1 MIRTFQSTISYK
13 NINENVDP
21 ILVEIIRNS
30 LNSAAEQMKRSLI
43 RTAFSPIIYEV
54 LDFASA
60 IYDKNF
66 CMLSQS
72 PSLPGFMGTLSFCVQ
87 AAVDEVGGEENLHEG
102 DIILYNNPYG
112 SGSHSQDAAIVMPVF
127 LNKKILIGYTAIKAH
142 WLDTGGK
149 EPYSTDTVDVFQEGT
164 IYPGLKLYNKGQLV
178 EDIYKLIIANTRV
191 PKAIIGDLNAQLN
204 GVKAG
209 ALALK
214 RIVKKF
220 GIKTFDSCV
229 CKIYEHG
236 EKLVRKTI
244 SKIPDGKYSGW
255 GQMDSNG
262 VDKDP
267 VRFKININVKGSDLE
282 LDFSEAPEQQNGPIN
297 CPLPSTVSKAR
308 VAFSMM
314 AGNGEQP
321 NEGFFKPLKIITKKG
336 TMFDP
341 ISPAPCFL
349 NGWAGLQ
356 VIEIIYKILSEKIP
370 NVFPASSGGCLG
382 AAVWWGKRE
391 NSNEPWADG
400 SPHPI
405 GQGGFYGGDGITS
418 MHHNSAGTRISPTE
432 IWESRNPWLV
442 KKIELAQ
449 DSCGAGEFRGGLGL
463 DLEFEMLEE
472 TFVTTVVERTKFP
485 PWGIKE
491 GEEGR
496 ANNVILNRKNEYI
509 NVPKKTGLKL
519 DKGDCV
525 MFKTGGGGGYGKASK
540 RSNKK
545 ILNDLKQDYISIE
558 YAKKYYP
565 QLKTIK

>member
-1 MIRTFQSTISYK
+1 MIRTFQSK
-13 NINENVDP
+13 INYSKSSEDVDP

-72 PSLPGFMGTLSFCVQ
+72 PSLPGFMGTLSFCVE
-87 AAVDEVGGEENLHEG
+87 ASVKEVGGEENLNEG

-127 LNKKILIGYTAIKAH
+127 INKNKLIGYTAIKAH

-164 IYPGLKLYNKGQLV
+164 IYPGLKLYKKGKLV
-178 EDIYKLIIANTRV
+178 EDVYKLIVANSRV

-209 ALALK
+209 ARALQ
-214 RIVKKF
+214 RIVNKYGF
-220 GIKTFDSCV
+220 ETFEQSV
-229 CKIYEHG
+229 IKIYEYG

-244 SKIPDGKYSGW
+244 SKIPDGEYSGW

-262 VDKDP
+262 VDEGVVK
-267 VRFKININVKGSDLE
+267 FKIKINVNGSDLE
-282 LDFSEAPEQQNGPIN
+282 LDFSEAPVQQNGPIN

-321 NEGFFKPLKIITKKG
+321 NEGFFRPLVIKTKQG

-341 ISPAPCFL
+341 VSPAPCFL

-370 NVFPASSGGCLG
+370 NVFPASSGGCLA

-391 NSNEPWADG
+391 NNNEPWADG

-405 GQGGFYGGDGITS
+405 GQGAFNGGDGITS

-442 KKIELAQ
+442 KKIELAK
-449 DSCGAGEFRGGLGL
+449 DSSGAGKYRGGLGL
-463 DLEFEMLEE
+463 NLVFEMLEE
-472 TFVTTVVERTKFP
+472 TYVTTVVERTNFP
-485 PWGIKE
+485 PWGVNNGKA
-491 GEEGR
+491 GR
-496 ANNVILNRKNEYI
+496 SNNVILITKNGKL

-519 DKGDCV
+519 NKGESII
-525 MFKTGGGGGYGKASK
+525 FKTGGGGGYGDPIE

-545 ILNDLKQDYISIE
+545 ILNDLKQEYISKE
-558 YAKKYYP
+558 YVEKHYP
-565 QLKTIK
+565 QFKS

>member
-1 MIRTFQSTISYK
+1 MIRTFQSK
-13 NINENVDP
+13 INYSKSSEDVDP

-72 PSLPGFMGTLSFCVQ
+72 PSLPGFMGTLSFCVE
-87 AAVDEVGGEENLHEG
+87 ASVKEVGGEENLNEG

-127 LNKKILIGYTAIKAH
+127 INKNKLIGYTAIKAH

-164 IYPGLKLYNKGQLV
+164 IYPGLKLYKKGKLV
-178 EDIYKLIIANTRV
+178 EDVYKLIVANSRV

-209 ALALK
+209 ARALQ
-214 RIVKKF
+214 RIVNKYGF
-220 GIKTFDSCV
+220 ETFEQSV
-229 CKIYEHG
+229 IKIYEYG

-244 SKIPDGKYSGW
+244 SKIPDGEYSGW

-262 VDKDP
+262 VDEGVVK
-267 VRFKININVKGSDLE
+267 FKIKINVNGSDLE
-282 LDFSEAPEQQNGPIN
+282 LDFSEAPVQQNGPIN

-321 NEGFFKPLKIITKKG
+321 NEGFFRPLVIKTKQG

-341 ISPAPCFL
+341 VSPAPCFL

-370 NVFPASSGGCLG
+370 NVFPASSGGCLA

-391 NSNEPWADG
+391 NNNEPWADG

-405 GQGGFYGGDGITS
+405 GQGAFNGGDGITS

-442 KKIELAQ
+442 NKIELAK
-449 DSCGAGEFRGGLGL
+449 DSCGAGKYRGGLGL
-463 DLEFEMLEE
+463 NLEFEMLEE
-472 TFVTTVVERTKFP
+472 TYVTTVVERTNFP
-485 PWGIKE
+485 PWGVNNGKAA
-491 GEEGR
+491 R
-496 ANNVILNRKNEYI
+496 SNNVILNTKNGKL

-519 DKGDCV
+519 NKGESII
-525 MFKTGGGGGYGKASK
+525 FKTGGGGGYGDPIE

-545 ILNDLKQDYISIE
+545 ILNDLKQEYISKE
-558 YAKKYYP
+558 YVKKHYP
-565 QLKTIK
+565 QFKS

>member
-1 MIRTFQSTISYK
+1 MIRTFQSK
-13 NINENVDP
+13 INYSKSSEDVDP

-72 PSLPGFMGTLSFCVQ
+72 PSLPGFMGTLSFCVE
-87 AAVDEVGGEENLHEG
+87 ASVKEVGGEENLNEG

-127 LNKKILIGYTAIKAH
+127 INKNKLIGYTAIKAH

-164 IYPGLKLYNKGQLV
+164 IYPGLKLYKKGKLV
-178 EDIYKLIIANTRV
+178 EDVYKLIVANSRV
-191 PKAIIGDLNAQLN
+191 PKAIIGDINAQLN

-209 ALALK
+209 ARALQ
-214 RIVKKF
+214 RIVNKYGF
-220 GIKTFDSCV
+220 ETFEQSV
-229 CKIYEHG
+229 IKIYEYG

-244 SKIPDGKYSGW
+244 SKIPDGEYSGW

-262 VDKDP
+262 VDKG
-267 VRFKININVKGSDLE
+267 VVKFKIKINVNGSDLE
-282 LDFSEAPEQQNGPIN
+282 LDFSEAPVQQNGPIN

-321 NEGFFKPLKIITKKG
+321 NEGFFRPLVIKTKQG

-341 ISPAPCFL
+341 VSPAPCFL

-370 NVFPASSGGCLG
+370 NVFPASSGGCLA

-391 NSNEPWADG
+391 NNNEPWADG

-405 GQGGFYGGDGITS
+405 GQGAFNGGDGITS

-442 KKIELAQ
+442 KKIELAK
-449 DSCGAGEFRGGLGL
+449 DSCGAGKYRGGLGL
-463 DLEFEMLEE
+463 NLEFEMLEE
-472 TFVTTVVERTKFP
+472 TYVTTVVERTNFP
-485 PWGIKE
+485 PWGVNNGKAA
-491 GEEGR
+491 R
-496 ANNVILNRKNEYI
+496 SNNVILNTKNGKL

-519 DKGDCV
+519 NKGESII
-525 MFKTGGGGGYGKASK
+525 FKTGGGGGYGDPIE

-545 ILNDLKQDYISIE
+545 ILNDLKQEYISKE
-558 YAKKYYP
+558 YVEKHYP
-565 QLKTIK
+565 QFKS

>member
-1 MIRTFQSTISYK
+1 MIRTFQSK
-13 NINENVDP
+13 INYSKSSEDVDP

-72 PSLPGFMGTLSFCVQ
+72 PSLPGFMGTLSFCVE
-87 AAVDEVGGEENLHEG
+87 ASVKEVGGEENLNEG

-127 LNKKILIGYTAIKAH
+127 INKNKLIGYTAIKAH

-164 IYPGLKLYNKGQLV
+164 IYPGLKLYKKGKLV
-178 EDIYKLIIANTRV
+178 EDVYKLIVANSRV

-209 ALALK
+209 ARALQ
-214 RIVKKF
+214 RIVNKYGF
-220 GIKTFDSCV
+220 ETFEQSV
-229 CKIYEHG
+229 IKIYEYG

-244 SKIPDGKYSGW
+244 SKIPDGEYSGW

-262 VDKDP
+262 VDKG
-267 VRFKININVKGSDLE
+267 VVKFKIKINVNGSDLE
-282 LDFSEAPEQQNGPIN
+282 LDFSEAPIQQNGPIN

-321 NEGFFKPLKIITKKG
+321 NEGFFRPLVIKTKQG

-341 ISPAPCFL
+341 VSPAPCFL

-370 NVFPASSGGCLG
+370 NVFPASSGGCLA

-391 NSNEPWADG
+391 NNNEPWADG

-405 GQGGFYGGDGITS
+405 GQGAFNGGDGITS

-442 KKIELAQ
+442 KKIELAK
-449 DSCGAGEFRGGLGL
+449 DSCGAGKYRGGLGL
-463 DLEFEMLEE
+463 NLEFEMLEE
-472 TFVTTVVERTKFP
+472 TYVTTVVERTNFP
-485 PWGIKE
+485 PWGVNNGKAA
-491 GEEGR
+491 R
-496 ANNVILNRKNEYI
+496 SNNVILNTKNGKL

-519 DKGDCV
+519 NKGESII
-525 MFKTGGGGGYGKASK
+525 FKTGGGGGYGDPIE

-545 ILNDLKQDYISIE
+545 ILNDLKQEYISKE
-558 YAKKYYP
+558 YVEKHYP
-565 QLKTIK
+565 QFKS

>member
-1 MIRTFQSTISYK
+1 MIRTFQSK
-13 NINENVDP
+13 INYSKSSEDVDP

-72 PSLPGFMGTLSFCVQ
+72 PSLPGFMGTLSFCVE
-87 AAVDEVGGEENLHEG
+87 ASVKEVGGEENLNEG

-127 LNKKILIGYTAIKAH
+127 INKNKLIGYTAIKAH

-164 IYPGLKLYNKGQLV
+164 IYPGLKLYKKGKLV
-178 EDIYKLIIANTRV
+178 EDVYKLIVANSRV

-209 ALALK
+209 ARALQ
-214 RIVKKF
+214 RIVNKYGF
-220 GIKTFDSCV
+220 ETFEQSV
-229 CKIYEHG
+229 IKIYEYG

-244 SKIPDGKYSGW
+244 SKIPDGEYSGW

-262 VDKDP
+262 VDEGVVK
-267 VRFKININVKGSDLE
+267 FKIKINVNGSDLE
-282 LDFSEAPEQQNGPIN
+282 LDFSEAPVQQNGPIN

-321 NEGFFKPLKIITKKG
+321 NEGFFRPLVIKTKQG

-341 ISPAPCFL
+341 VSPAPCFL

-370 NVFPASSGGCLG
+370 NVFPASSGGCLA

-391 NSNEPWADG
+391 NNNEPWADG

-405 GQGGFYGGDGITS
+405 GQGAFNGGDGITS

-442 KKIELAQ
+442 KKIELAK
-449 DSCGAGEFRGGLGL
+449 DSCGAGKYRGGLGL
-463 DLEFEMLEE
+463 NLEFEMLEE
-472 TFVTTVVERTKFP
+472 TYVTTVVERTNFP
-485 PWGIKE
+485 PWGVNNGKAA
-491 GEEGR
+491 R
-496 ANNVILNRKNEYI
+496 SNNVILNTKNGKI

-519 DKGDCV
+519 NKGESII
-525 MFKTGGGGGYGKASK
+525 FKTGGGGGYGDPIE

-545 ILNDLKQDYISIE
+545 ILNDLKQEYISKE
-558 YAKKYYP
+558 YVEKHYP
-565 QLKTIK
+565 QFKS

>member
-1 MIRTFQSTISYK
+1 MIRTFQSK
-13 NINENVDP
+13 INYSKSSEDVDP

-72 PSLPGFMGTLSFCVQ
+72 PSLPGFMGTLSFCVE
-87 AAVDEVGGEENLHEG
+87 ASVKEVGGEENLNEG

-127 LNKKILIGYTAIKAH
+127 INKNKLIGYTAIKAH

-164 IYPGLKLYNKGQLV
+164 IYPGLKLYKKGKLV
-178 EDIYKLIIANTRV
+178 EDVYKLIVANSRV

-209 ALALK
+209 ARALQ
-214 RIVKKF
+214 RIVNKYGF
-220 GIKTFDSCV
+220 ETFEQSV
-229 CKIYEHG
+229 IKIYEYG

-244 SKIPDGKYSGW
+244 SKIPDGEYSGW

-262 VDKDP
+262 VDEGVVK
-267 VRFKININVKGSDLE
+267 FKIKINVNGSDLE
-282 LDFSEAPEQQNGPIN
+282 LDFSEAPVQQNGPIN

-321 NEGFFKPLKIITKKG
+321 NEGFFRPLVIKTKQG

-341 ISPAPCFL
+341 VSPAPCFL

-370 NVFPASSGGCLG
+370 NVFPASSGGCLA

-391 NSNEPWADG
+391 NNNEPWADG

-405 GQGGFYGGDGITS
+405 GQGAFNGGDGITS

-442 KKIELAQ
+442 NKIELAK
-449 DSCGAGEFRGGLGL
+449 DSCGAGKYRGGLGL
-463 DLEFEMLEE
+463 NLEFEMLED
-472 TFVTTVVERTKFP
+472 TYVTTVVERTNFP
-485 PWGIKE
+485 PWGVNNGKAA
-491 GEEGR
+491 R
-496 ANNVILNRKNEYI
+496 SNNVILNTKNGKL

-519 DKGDCV
+519 NKGESII
-525 MFKTGGGGGYGKASK
+525 FKTGGGGGYGDPIE

-545 ILNDLKQDYISIE
+545 ILNDLKQEYISKE
-558 YAKKYYP
+558 YVEKHYP
-565 QLKTIK
+565 QFKS

>member
-1 MIRTFQSTISYK
+1 MIRTFQSK
-13 NINENVDP
+13 INYSKSSENVDP

-72 PSLPGFMGTLSFCVQ
+72 PSLPGFMGTLSFCVE
-87 AAVDEVGGEENLHEG
+87 ASVKEVGGEENLNEG

-127 LNKKILIGYTAIKAH
+127 INKNKLIGYTAIKAH

-164 IYPGLKLYNKGQLV
+164 IYPGLKLYKKGKLV
-178 EDIYKLIIANTRV
+178 EDVYKLIVANSRV

-209 ALALK
+209 ARALQ
-214 RIVKKF
+214 RIVNKYGF
-220 GIKTFDSCV
+220 ETFEQSV
-229 CKIYEHG
+229 IKIYEYG

-244 SKIPDGKYSGW
+244 SKIPDGEYSGW

-262 VDKDP
+262 VDEGVVK
-267 VRFKININVKGSDLE
+267 FKIKINVNGSDLE
-282 LDFSEAPEQQNGPIN
+282 LDFSEAPVQQNGPIN

-321 NEGFFKPLKIITKKG
+321 NEGFFRPLVIKTKQG

-341 ISPAPCFL
+341 VSPAPCFL

-370 NVFPASSGGCLG
+370 NVFPASSGGCLA

-391 NSNEPWADG
+391 NNNEPWADG

-405 GQGGFYGGDGITS
+405 GQGAFNGGDGITS

-442 KKIELAQ
+442 NKIELAK
-449 DSCGAGEFRGGLGL
+449 DSCGAGKYRGGLGL
-463 DLEFEMLEE
+463 NLEFEMLEE
-472 TFVTTVVERTKFP
+472 TYVTTVVERTNFP
-485 PWGIKE
+485 PWGVNNGKAA
-491 GEEGR
+491 R
-496 ANNVILNRKNEYI
+496 SNNVILNTKNGKL

-519 DKGDCV
+519 NKGESII
-525 MFKTGGGGGYGKASK
+525 FKTGGGGGYGDPIE

-545 ILNDLKQDYISIE
+545 ILNDLKQEYISKE
-558 YAKKYYP
+558 YVEKHYP
-565 QLKTIK
+565 QFKS

>member
-1 MIRTFQSTISYK
+1 MIRTFQSKISYK

-21 ILVEIIRNS
+21 ILIEIIRNS

-220 GIKTFDSCV
+220 GIETFDSCV

-391 NSNEPWADG
+391 KSNEPWADG

-491 GEEGR
+491 GGEGR

>member
-1 MIRTFQSTISYK
+1 MIRTFQSK
-13 NINENVDP
+13 INYSKSSEDVDP

-72 PSLPGFMGTLSFCVQ
+72 PSLPGFMGTLSFCVE
-87 AAVDEVGGEENLHEG
+87 ASVKEVGGEENLNEG

-127 LNKKILIGYTAIKAH
+127 INKNKLIGYTAIKAH

-164 IYPGLKLYNKGQLV
+164 IYPGLKLYKKGKLV
-178 EDIYKLIIANTRV
+178 EDVYKLIVANSRV

-209 ALALK
+209 ARALQ
-214 RIVKKF
+214 RIVNKYGF
-220 GIKTFDSCV
+220 ETFEQSV
-229 CKIYEHG
+229 IKIYEYG

-244 SKIPDGKYSGW
+244 SKIPDGEYSGW

-262 VDKDP
+262 VDKG
-267 VRFKININVKGSDLE
+267 VVKFKIKINVNGSDLE
-282 LDFSEAPEQQNGPIN
+282 LDFSEAPVQQNGPIN

-321 NEGFFKPLKIITKKG
+321 NEGFFRPLVIKTKQG

-341 ISPAPCFL
+341 VSPAPCFL

-370 NVFPASSGGCLG
+370 NVFPASSGGCLA

-391 NSNEPWADG
+391 NNNEPWADG

-405 GQGGFYGGDGITS
+405 GQGAFNGGDGITS

-442 KKIELAQ
+442 NKIELAK
-449 DSCGAGEFRGGLGL
+449 DSCGAGKYRGGLGL
-463 DLEFEMLEE
+463 NLEFEMLEE
-472 TFVTTVVERTKFP
+472 TYVTTVVERTNFP
-485 PWGIKE
+485 PWGVNNGKAA
-491 GEEGR
+491 R
-496 ANNVILNRKNEYI
+496 SNNVILNTKNGKL

-519 DKGDCV
+519 NKGESII
-525 MFKTGGGGGYGKASK
+525 FKTGGGGGYGNPIE

-545 ILNDLKQDYISIE
+545 IFNDLKQQYISKE
-558 YAKKYYP
+558 YVEKHYP
-565 QLKTIK
+565 QFKS

>member
-1 MIRTFQSTISYK
+1 MIRTFQSK
-13 NINENVDP
+13 INYSKSSEDVDP

-72 PSLPGFMGTLSFCVQ
+72 PSLPGFMGTLSFCVE
-87 AAVDEVGGEENLHEG
+87 ASVKEVGGEENLNQG

-127 LNKKILIGYTAIKAH
+127 INKNKLIGYTAIKAH

-164 IYPGLKLYNKGQLV
+164 IYPGLKLYKKGKLV
-178 EDIYKLIIANTRV
+178 EDVYKLIVANSRV

-209 ALALK
+209 ARALQ
-214 RIVKKF
+214 RIVNKYGF
-220 GIKTFDSCV
+220 ETFEQSV
-229 CKIYEHG
+229 IKIYEYG

-244 SKIPDGKYSGW
+244 SKIPDGEYSGW

-262 VDKDP
+262 VDEGVVK
-267 VRFKININVKGSDLE
+267 FKIKINVNRSDLE
-282 LDFSEAPEQQNGPIN
+282 LDFSEAPVQQNGPIN

-321 NEGFFKPLKIITKKG
+321 NEGFFRPLVIKTKQG

-341 ISPAPCFL
+341 VSPAPCFL

-370 NVFPASSGGCLG
+370 NVFPASSGGCLA

-391 NSNEPWADG
+391 NNNEPWADG

-405 GQGGFYGGDGITS
+405 GQGAFNGGDGITS

-442 KKIELAQ
+442 NKIELAK
-449 DSCGAGEFRGGLGL
+449 DSCGAGKYRGGLGL
-463 DLEFEMLEE
+463 NLVFEMLES
-472 TFVTTVVERTKFP
+472 TYVTTVVERTNFP
-485 PWGIKE
+485 PWGVNNGKAA
-491 GEEGR
+491 R
-496 ANNVILNRKNEYI
+496 SNNVILNTKNGKL

-519 DKGDCV
+519 NKGESII
-525 MFKTGGGGGYGKASK
+525 FKTGGGGGYGDPIE

-545 ILNDLKQDYISIE
+545 ILNDLKQEYISKE
-558 YAKKYYP
+558 YVEKHYP
-565 QLKTIK
+565 QFKS

>member
-1 MIRTFQSTISYK
+1 MIRTFQSK
-13 NINENVDP
+13 INYAKSSEDVDP

-72 PSLPGFMGTLSFCVQ
+72 PSLPGFMGTLSFCVE
-87 AAVDEVGGEENLHEG
+87 ASVKEVGGEENLNEG

-127 LNKKILIGYTAIKAH
+127 INKNKLIGYTAIKAH

-164 IYPGLKLYNKGQLV
+164 IYPGLKLYKKGKLV
-178 EDIYKLIIANTRV
+178 EDVYKLIVANSRV

-209 ALALK
+209 ARALQ
-214 RIVKKF
+214 RIVNKYGF
-220 GIKTFDSCV
+220 ETFEQSV
-229 CKIYEHG
+229 IKIYEYG

-244 SKIPDGKYSGW
+244 SKIPDGEYSGW

-262 VDKDP
+262 VDEGVVK
-267 VRFKININVKGSDLE
+267 FKIKINVNGSDLE
-282 LDFSEAPEQQNGPIN
+282 LDFSEAPVQQNGPIN

-321 NEGFFKPLKIITKKG
+321 NEGFFRPLVIKTKQG

-341 ISPAPCFL
+341 VSPAPCFL

-370 NVFPASSGGCLG
+370 NVFPASSGGCLA

-391 NSNEPWADG
+391 NNNEPWADG

-405 GQGGFYGGDGITS
+405 GQGAFNGGDGITS

-442 KKIELAQ
+442 NKIELAK
-449 DSCGAGEFRGGLGL
+449 DSCGAGKYRGGLGL
-463 DLEFEMLEE
+463 NLEFEMLEE
-472 TFVTTVVERTKFP
+472 TYVTTVVERTNFP
-485 PWGIKE
+485 PWGVNNGKAA
-491 GEEGR
+491 R
-496 ANNVILNRKNEYI
+496 SNNVILNTKNGKL

-519 DKGDCV
+519 NKGESII
-525 MFKTGGGGGYGKASK
+525 FKTGGGGGYGDPIE

-545 ILNDLKQDYISIE
+545 ILNDLKQEYISKE
-558 YAKKYYP
+558 YVEKHYP
-565 QLKTIK
+565 QFKS

>member
-1 MIRTFQSTISYK
+1 MIRTFQSKIKYSK
-13 NINENVDP
+13 SSEDVDP

-72 PSLPGFMGTLSFCVQ
+72 PSLPGFMGTLSFCVE
-87 AAVDEVGGEENLHEG
+87 ASVKEVGGEENLNEG

-127 LNKKILIGYTAIKAH
+127 INKNKLIGYTAIKAH

-164 IYPGLKLYNKGQLV
+164 IYPGLKLYKKGKLV
-178 EDIYKLIIANTRV
+178 EDVYKLIVANSRV

-209 ALALK
+209 ARALQ
-214 RIVKKF
+214 RIVNKYGF
-220 GIKTFDSCV
+220 ETFEQSV
-229 CKIYEHG
+229 IKIYEYG

-244 SKIPDGKYSGW
+244 SKIPDGEYSGW

-262 VDKDP
+262 VDEGVVK
-267 VRFKININVKGSDLE
+267 FKIKINVNGSDLE
-282 LDFSEAPEQQNGPIN
+282 LDFSEAPVQQNGPIN

-321 NEGFFKPLKIITKKG
+321 NEGFFRPLVIKTKQG

-341 ISPAPCFL
+341 VSPAPCFL

-370 NVFPASSGGCLG
+370 NVFPASSGGCLA

-391 NSNEPWADG
+391 NNNEPWADG

-405 GQGGFYGGDGITS
+405 GQGAFNGGDGITS

-442 KKIELAQ
+442 NKIELAK
-449 DSCGAGEFRGGLGL
+449 DSCGAGKYRGGLGL
-463 DLEFEMLEE
+463 NLEFEMLEE
-472 TFVTTVVERTKFP
+472 TYVTTVVERTNFP
-485 PWGIKE
+485 PWGVNNGKAA
-491 GEEGR
+491 R
-496 ANNVILNRKNEYI
+496 SNNVILNTKNGKL

-519 DKGDCV
+519 NKGESII
-525 MFKTGGGGGYGKASK
+525 FKTGGGGGYGDPIE

-545 ILNDLKQDYISIE
+545 ILNDLKQEYISKE
-558 YAKKYYP
+558 YVEKHYP
-565 QLKTIK
+565 QFKS

>member
-1 MIRTFQSTISYK
+1 MIRTFQSK
-13 NINENVDP
+13 INYSKSSQDVDP

-72 PSLPGFMGTLSFCVQ
+72 PSLPGFMGTLSFCVE
-87 AAVDEVGGEENLHEG
+87 ASVKEVGGEENLNEG

-127 LNKKILIGYTAIKAH
+127 INKNKLIGYTAIKAH

-164 IYPGLKLYNKGQLV
+164 IYPGLKLYKKGKLV
-178 EDIYKLIIANTRV
+178 EDVYKLIVANSRV

-209 ALALK
+209 ARALQ
-214 RIVKKF
+214 RIVNKYGF
-220 GIKTFDSCV
+220 ETFEQSV
-229 CKIYEHG
+229 IKIYEYG

-244 SKIPDGKYSGW
+244 SKIPDGEYSGW

-262 VDKDP
+262 VDEGVVK
-267 VRFKININVKGSDLE
+267 FKIKINVNGSDLE
-282 LDFSEAPEQQNGPIN
+282 LDFSEAPVQQNGPIN

-321 NEGFFKPLKIITKKG
+321 NEGFFRPLVIKTKQG

-341 ISPAPCFL
+341 VSPAPCFL

-370 NVFPASSGGCLG
+370 NVFPASSGGCLA

-391 NSNEPWADG
+391 NNNEPWADG

-405 GQGGFYGGDGITS
+405 GQGAFNGGDGITS

-442 KKIELAQ
+442 NKIELAK
-449 DSCGAGEFRGGLGL
+449 DSCGAGKYRGGLGL
-463 DLEFEMLEE
+463 NLEFEMLEE
-472 TFVTTVVERTKFP
+472 TYVTTVVERTNFP
-485 PWGIKE
+485 PWGVNNGKAA
-491 GEEGR
+491 R
-496 ANNVILNRKNEYI
+496 SNNVILNTKNGKL

-519 DKGDCV
+519 NKGESII
-525 MFKTGGGGGYGKASK
+525 FKTGGGGGYGNPIE

-545 ILNDLKQDYISIE
+545 ILNDLKQQYISKE
-558 YAKKYYP
+558 YVEKHYP
-565 QLKTIK
+565 QFKS

>member
-1 MIRTFQSTISYK
+1 MIRTFQSK
-13 NINENVDP
+13 INYSKSSEDVDP

-72 PSLPGFMGTLSFCVQ
+72 PSLPGFMGTLSFCVE
-87 AAVDEVGGEENLHEG
+87 ASVKEVGGEENLNEG

-127 LNKKILIGYTAIKAH
+127 INKNKLIGYTAIKAH

-164 IYPGLKLYNKGQLV
+164 IYPGLKLYKKGKLV
-178 EDIYKLIIANTRV
+178 EDVYKLIVANSRV

-209 ALALK
+209 ARALQ
-214 RIVKKF
+214 RIVNKYGF
-220 GIKTFDSCV
+220 ETFEQSV
-229 CKIYEHG
+229 IKIYEYG

-244 SKIPDGKYSGW
+244 SKIPDGEYSGW

-262 VDKDP
+262 VDKG
-267 VRFKININVKGSDLE
+267 VVKFKIKINVNGSDLE
-282 LDFSEAPEQQNGPIN
+282 LDFSEAPVQQNGPIN

-321 NEGFFKPLKIITKKG
+321 NEGFFRPLVIKTKQG

-341 ISPAPCFL
+341 VSPAPCFL

-370 NVFPASSGGCLG
+370 NVFPASSGGCLA

-391 NSNEPWADG
+391 NNNEPWADG

-405 GQGGFYGGDGITS
+405 GQGAFNGGDGITS

-442 KKIELAQ
+442 NKIELAK
-449 DSCGAGEFRGGLGL
+449 DSCGAGKYRGGLGL
-463 DLEFEMLEE
+463 NLEFEMLEE
-472 TFVTTVVERTKFP
+472 TYVTTVVERTNFP
-485 PWGIKE
+485 PWGVNNGKAA
-491 GEEGR
+491 R
-496 ANNVILNRKNEYI
+496 SNNVILKTKNGKL

-519 DKGDCV
+519 NKGESII
-525 MFKTGGGGGYGKASK
+525 FKTGGGGGYGDPIE

-545 ILNDLKQDYISIE
+545 ILNDLKQEYISKE
-558 YAKKYYP
+558 YVEKHYP
-565 QLKTIK
+565 QFKS

>member
-1 MIRTFQSTISYK
+1 MIRTFQSK
-13 NINENVDP
+13 INYSKSSEDVDP

-72 PSLPGFMGTLSFCVQ
+72 PSLPGFMGTLSFCVE
-87 AAVDEVGGEENLHEG
+87 ASVKEVGGEENLNEG

-127 LNKKILIGYTAIKAH
+127 INENKLIGYTAIKAH

-164 IYPGLKLYNKGQLV
+164 IYPGLKLYKKGKLV
-178 EDIYKLIIANTRV
+178 EDVYKLIVANSRV

-209 ALALK
+209 ARALQ
-214 RIVKKF
+214 RIVNKYGF
-220 GIKTFDSCV
+220 ETFEQSV
-229 CKIYEHG
+229 IKIYEYG

-244 SKIPDGKYSGW
+244 SKIPDGEYSGW

-262 VDKDP
+262 VDEGVVK
-267 VRFKININVKGSDLE
+267 FKIKINVNGSDLE
-282 LDFSEAPEQQNGPIN
+282 LDFSEAPVQQNGPIN

-321 NEGFFKPLKIITKKG
+321 NEGFFRPLVIKTKQG

-341 ISPAPCFL
+341 VSPAPCFL

-370 NVFPASSGGCLG
+370 NVFPASSGGCLA

-391 NSNEPWADG
+391 NNNEPWADG

-405 GQGGFYGGDGITS
+405 GQGAFNGGDGITS

-442 KKIELAQ
+442 KKIELAK
-449 DSCGAGEFRGGLGL
+449 DSCGAGKYRGGLGL
-463 DLEFEMLEE
+463 NLVFEMLES
-472 TFVTTVVERTKFP
+472 TYVTTVVERTNFP
-485 PWGIKE
+485 PWGVNNGKAA
-491 GEEGR
+491 R
-496 ANNVILNRKNEYI
+496 SNNVILNTKNGKL

-519 DKGDCV
+519 NKGESII
-525 MFKTGGGGGYGKASK
+525 FKTGGGGGYGDPIE

-545 ILNDLKQDYISIE
+545 ILNDLKQEYISKE
-558 YAKKYYP
+558 YVEKHYP
-565 QLKTIK
+565 QFKS

>member
-1 MIRTFQSTISYK
+1 MIRTFQSK
-13 NINENVDP
+13 INYSKSSEDVDP

-72 PSLPGFMGTLSFCVQ
+72 PSLPGFMGTLSFCVE
-87 AAVDEVGGEENLHEG
+87 ASVKEVGGEENLNEG

-127 LNKKILIGYTAIKAH
+127 INKNKLIGYTAIKAH

-164 IYPGLKLYNKGQLV
+164 IYPGLKLYKKGKLV
-178 EDIYKLIIANTRV
+178 EDVYKLIVANSRV

-209 ALALK
+209 ARALQ
-214 RIVKKF
+214 RIVNKYGF
-220 GIKTFDSCV
+220 ETFEQSV
-229 CKIYEHG
+229 IKIYEYG

-244 SKIPDGKYSGW
+244 SKIPDGEYSGW

-262 VDKDP
+262 VDEGVVK
-267 VRFKININVKGSDLE
+267 FKIKINVNGSDLE
-282 LDFSEAPEQQNGPIN
+282 LDFSEAPVQQNGPIN

-321 NEGFFKPLKIITKKG
+321 NEGFFRPLVIKTKQG

-341 ISPAPCFL
+341 VSPAPCFL

-370 NVFPASSGGCLG
+370 NVFPASSGGCLA

-391 NSNEPWADG
+391 NNNEPWADG

-405 GQGGFYGGDGITS
+405 GQGAFNGGDGITS

-442 KKIELAQ
+442 NKIELAK
-449 DSCGAGEFRGGLGL
+449 DSCGAGKYRGGLGL
-463 DLEFEMLEE
+463 NLEFEMLEE
-472 TFVTTVVERTKFP
+472 TYVTTVVERTNFP
-485 PWGIKE
+485 PWGVNNGKA
-491 GEEGR
+491 GR
-496 ANNVILNRKNEYI
+496 SNNVILITKNGKL

-519 DKGDCV
+519 NKGESII
-525 MFKTGGGGGYGKASK
+525 FKTGGGGGYGDPIE

-545 ILNDLKQDYISIE
+545 ILNDLKQEYISKE
-558 YAKKYYP
+558 YVEKHYP
-565 QLKTIK
+565 QFKS

>member
-1 MIRTFQSTISYK
+1 MIRTFQSK
-13 NINENVDP
+13 INYSKSSEDVDP

-72 PSLPGFMGTLSFCVQ
+72 PSLPGFMGTLSFCVE
-87 AAVDEVGGEENLHEG
+87 ASVKEVGGEENLNEG

-127 LNKKILIGYTAIKAH
+127 INKNKLIGYTAIKAH

-164 IYPGLKLYNKGQLV
+164 IYPGLKLYKKGKLV
-178 EDIYKLIIANTRV
+178 EDVYKLIVANSRV

-209 ALALK
+209 ARALQ
-214 RIVKKF
+214 RIVNKYGF
-220 GIKTFDSCV
+220 ETFEQSV
-229 CKIYEHG
+229 IKIYEYG

-244 SKIPDGKYSGW
+244 SKIPDGEYSGW

-262 VDKDP
+262 VDEGVVK
-267 VRFKININVKGSDLE
+267 FKIKINVNGSDLE
-282 LDFSEAPEQQNGPIN
+282 LDFSEAPVQQNGPIN

-321 NEGFFKPLKIITKKG
+321 NEGFFRPLVIKTKQG

-341 ISPAPCFL
+341 VSPAPCFL

-370 NVFPASSGGCLG
+370 NVFPASSGGCLA

-391 NSNEPWADG
+391 NNNEPWADG

-405 GQGGFYGGDGITS
+405 GQGAFNGGDGITS

-442 KKIELAQ
+442 KKIELAK
-449 DSCGAGEFRGGLGL
+449 DSCGAGKYRGGLGL
-463 DLEFEMLEE
+463 NLEFEMLEE
-472 TFVTTVVERTKFP
+472 TYVTTVVERTNFP
-485 PWGIKE
+485 PWGVNNGKA
-491 GEEGR
+491 GR
-496 ANNVILNRKNEYI
+496 SNNVILITKNGKL

-519 DKGDCV
+519 NKGESII
-525 MFKTGGGGGYGKASK
+525 FKTGGGGGYGDPIE

-545 ILNDLKQDYISIE
+545 ILNDLKQEYISKE
-558 YAKKYYP
+558 YVEKHYP
-565 QLKTIK
+565 QFKS

>member
-1 MIRTFQSTISYK
+1 MIRTFQSK
-13 NINENVDP
+13 INYAKSSEDVDP

-60 IYDKNF
+60 IYDKHF

-72 PSLPGFMGTLSFCVQ
+72 PSLPGFMGTLSFCVE
-87 AAVDEVGGEENLHEG
+87 ASVKEVGGEENLNEG

-127 LNKKILIGYTAIKAH
+127 INKNKLIGYTAIKAH

-164 IYPGLKLYNKGQLV
+164 IYPGLKLYKKGKLV
-178 EDIYKLIIANTRV
+178 EDVYKLIVANSRV

-209 ALALK
+209 ARALQ
-214 RIVKKF
+214 RIVNKYGF
-220 GIKTFDSCV
+220 ETFEQSV
-229 CKIYEHG
+229 IKIYEYG

-244 SKIPDGKYSGW
+244 SKIPDGEYSGW

-262 VDKDP
+262 VDEGVVK
-267 VRFKININVKGSDLE
+267 FKIKINVNGSDLE
-282 LDFSEAPEQQNGPIN
+282 LDFSEAPVQQNGPIN

-321 NEGFFKPLKIITKKG
+321 NEGFFRPLVIKTKQG

-341 ISPAPCFL
+341 VSPAPCFL

-370 NVFPASSGGCLG
+370 NVFPASSGGCLA

-391 NSNEPWADG
+391 NNNEPWADG

-405 GQGGFYGGDGITS
+405 GQGAFNGGDGITS

-442 KKIELAQ
+442 NKIELAK
-449 DSCGAGEFRGGLGL
+449 DSCGAGKYRGGLGL
-463 DLEFEMLEE
+463 NLEFEMLEE
-472 TFVTTVVERTKFP
+472 TYVTTVVERTNFP
-485 PWGIKE
+485 PWGVNNGKAA
-491 GEEGR
+491 R
-496 ANNVILNRKNEYI
+496 SNNVILNTKNGKL

-519 DKGDCV
+519 NKGESII
-525 MFKTGGGGGYGKASK
+525 FKTGGGGGYGDPIE

-545 ILNDLKQDYISIE
+545 ILNDLKQEYISKE
-558 YAKKYYP
+558 YVEKHYP
-565 QLKTIK
+565 QFKS

>member
-1 MIRTFQSTISYK
+1 MIRTFQSK
-13 NINENVDP
+13 INYAKSSEDVDP

-72 PSLPGFMGTLSFCVQ
+72 PSLPGFMGTLSFCVE
-87 AAVDEVGGEENLHEG
+87 ASVKEVGGEKNLNEG

-127 LNKKILIGYTAIKAH
+127 INKKKLIGYTAIKAH

-164 IYPGLKLYNKGQLV
+164 IYPGLKLYKKGKLV
-178 EDIYKLIIANTRV
+178 EDVYKLIVANSRV

-209 ALALK
+209 ARALQ
-214 RIVKKF
+214 RIVNKYGF
-220 GIKTFDSCV
+220 ETFEQSV
-229 CKIYEHG
+229 IKIYEYG

-244 SKIPDGKYSGW
+244 SKIPDGEYSGW

-262 VDKDP
+262 VDEGVVK
-267 VRFKININVKGSDLE
+267 FKIKINVNGSDLE
-282 LDFSEAPEQQNGPIN
+282 LDFSEAPVQQNGPIN

-321 NEGFFKPLKIITKKG
+321 NEGFFRPLVIKTKQG

-341 ISPAPCFL
+341 VSPAPCFL

-370 NVFPASSGGCLG
+370 NVFPASSGGCLA

-391 NSNEPWADG
+391 NNNEPWADG

-405 GQGGFYGGDGITS
+405 GQGAFNGGDGITS

-442 KKIELAQ
+442 NKIELAK
-449 DSCGAGEFRGGLGL
+449 DSCGAGKYRGGLGL
-463 DLEFEMLEE
+463 NLEFEMLEE
-472 TFVTTVVERTKFP
+472 TYVTTVVERTNFP
-485 PWGIKE
+485 PWGVNNGKAA
-491 GEEGR
+491 R
-496 ANNVILNRKNEYI
+496 SNNVILNTKNGKL

-519 DKGDCV
+519 NKGESII
-525 MFKTGGGGGYGKASK
+525 FKTGGGGGYGDPIE

-545 ILNDLKQDYISIE
+545 ILNDLKQEYISKE
-558 YAKKYYP
+558 YVEKHYP
-565 QLKTIK
+565 QFKS

>member
-1 MIRTFQSTISYK
+1 MIRTFQSK
-13 NINENVDP
+13 INYSKSSEDVDP

-72 PSLPGFMGTLSFCVQ
+72 PSLPGFMGTLSFCVE
-87 AAVDEVGGEENLHEG
+87 ASVKEVGGEENLNEG

-127 LNKKILIGYTAIKAH
+127 INKNKLIGYTAIKAH

-164 IYPGLKLYNKGQLV
+164 IYPGLKLYKKGKLV
-178 EDIYKLIIANTRV
+178 EDVYKLIVANSRV

-209 ALALK
+209 ARALQ
-214 RIVKKF
+214 RIVNKYGF
-220 GIKTFDSCV
+220 ETFEQSV
-229 CKIYEHG
+229 IKIYEYG

-244 SKIPDGKYSGW
+244 SKIPDGEYSGW

-262 VDKDP
+262 VDEGVVK
-267 VRFKININVKGSDLE
+267 FKIKINVNGSDLE
-282 LDFSEAPEQQNGPIN
+282 LDFSETPVQQNGPIN

-321 NEGFFKPLKIITKKG
+321 NEGFFRPLVIKTKQG

-341 ISPAPCFL
+341 VSPAPCFL

-370 NVFPASSGGCLG
+370 NVFPASSGGCLA

-391 NSNEPWADG
+391 NNNEPWADG

-405 GQGGFYGGDGITS
+405 GQGAFNGGDGITS

-442 KKIELAQ
+442 NKIELAK
-449 DSCGAGEFRGGLGL
+449 DSCGAGKYRGGLGL
-463 DLEFEMLEE
+463 NLEFEMLEE
-472 TFVTTVVERTKFP
+472 TYVTTVVERTNFP
-485 PWGIKE
+485 PWGVNNGKAA
-491 GEEGR
+491 R
-496 ANNVILNRKNEYI
+496 SNNVILNTKNGKL

-519 DKGDCV
+519 NKGESII
-525 MFKTGGGGGYGKASK
+525 FKTGGGGGYGDPIE

-545 ILNDLKQDYISIE
+545 ILNDLKQEYISKE
-558 YAKKYYP
+558 YVEKHYP
-565 QLKTIK
+565 QFKS

>member
-1 MIRTFQSTISYK
+1 MIRTFQSK
-13 NINENVDP
+13 INYSKSSEDVDP

-72 PSLPGFMGTLSFCVQ
+72 PSLPGFMGTLSFCVE
-87 AAVDEVGGEENLHEG
+87 ASVKEVGGEENLNEG

-127 LNKKILIGYTAIKAH
+127 INKNKLIGYSAIKAH

-164 IYPGLKLYNKGQLV
+164 IYPGLKLYKKGKLV
-178 EDIYKLIIANTRV
+178 EDVYKLIVANSRV

-209 ALALK
+209 ARALQ
-214 RIVKKF
+214 RIVNKYGF
-220 GIKTFDSCV
+220 ETFEQSV
-229 CKIYEHG
+229 IKIYEYG

-244 SKIPDGKYSGW
+244 SKIPDGEYSGW

-262 VDKDP
+262 VDEGVVK
-267 VRFKININVKGSDLE
+267 FKIKINVNGSDLE
-282 LDFSEAPEQQNGPIN
+282 LDFSEAPVQQNGPIN

-321 NEGFFKPLKIITKKG
+321 NEGFFRPLVIKTKQG

-341 ISPAPCFL
+341 VSPAPCFL

-370 NVFPASSGGCLG
+370 NVFPASSGGCLA

-391 NSNEPWADG
+391 NNNEPWADG

-405 GQGGFYGGDGITS
+405 GQGAFNGGDGITS

-442 KKIELAQ
+442 KKIELAK
-449 DSCGAGEFRGGLGL
+449 DSCGAGKYRGGLGL
-463 DLEFEMLEE
+463 NLEFEMLEE
-472 TFVTTVVERTKFP
+472 TYVTTVVERTNFP
-485 PWGIKE
+485 PWGVNNGKAA
-491 GEEGR
+491 R
-496 ANNVILNRKNEYI
+496 SNNVILNTKNGKL

-519 DKGDCV
+519 NKGESII
-525 MFKTGGGGGYGKASK
+525 FKTGGGGGYGDPIE

-545 ILNDLKQDYISIE
+545 ILNDLKQEYISKE
-558 YAKKYYP
+558 YVEKHYP
-565 QLKTIK
+565 QFKS

>member
-1 MIRTFQSTISYK
+1 MIRTFQSK
-13 NINENVDP
+13 INYSKSSEDVDP

-72 PSLPGFMGTLSFCVQ
+72 PSLPGFMGTLSFCVE
-87 AAVDEVGGEENLHEG
+87 ASVKEVGGEENLNEG

-127 LNKKILIGYTAIKAH
+127 INKNKLIGYTAIKAH

-164 IYPGLKLYNKGQLV
+164 IYPGLKLYKKGKLV
-178 EDIYKLIIANTRV
+178 EDVYKLIVANSRV

-209 ALALK
+209 ARALQ
-214 RIVKKF
+214 RIVNKYGF
-220 GIKTFDSCV
+220 ETFEQSV
-229 CKIYEHG
+229 IKIYEYG

-244 SKIPDGKYSGW
+244 SKIPDGEYSGW

-262 VDKDP
+262 VDEGVVK
-267 VRFKININVKGSDLE
+267 FKIKINVNGSDLE
-282 LDFSEAPEQQNGPIN
+282 LDFSEAPVQQNGPIN

-321 NEGFFKPLKIITKKG
+321 NEGFFRPLVIKTKQG

-341 ISPAPCFL
+341 VSPAPCFL

-370 NVFPASSGGCLG
+370 NVFPASSGGCLA

-391 NSNEPWADG
+391 NNNEPWADG

-405 GQGGFYGGDGITS
+405 GQGAFNGGDGITS

-442 KKIELAQ
+442 NKIELAK
-449 DSCGAGEFRGGLGL
+449 DSCGAGKYRGGLGL
-463 DLEFEMLEE
+463 NLEFEMLEE
-472 TFVTTVVERTKFP
+472 TYVTTVVERTNFP
-485 PWGIKE
+485 PWGVNNGKAA
-491 GEEGR
+491 R
-496 ANNVILNRKNEYI
+496 SNNVILNTKNGKI

-519 DKGDCV
+519 NKGESII
-525 MFKTGGGGGYGKASK
+525 FKTGGGGGYGDPIE

-545 ILNDLKQDYISIE
+545 ILNDLKQEYISKE
-558 YAKKYYP
+558 YVEKHYP
-565 QLKTIK
+565 QFKS

>member
-1 MIRTFQSTISYK
+1 MIRTFQSK
-13 NINENVDP
+13 INYSKSSKDVDP

-72 PSLPGFMGTLSFCVQ
+72 PSLPGFMGTLSFCVE
-87 AAVDEVGGEENLHEG
+87 ASVKEVGGEENLNEG

-127 LNKKILIGYTAIKAH
+127 INKNKLIGYTAIKAH

-164 IYPGLKLYNKGQLV
+164 IYPGLKLYKKGKLV
-178 EDIYKLIIANTRV
+178 EDVYKLIVANSRV

-209 ALALK
+209 ARALQ
-214 RIVKKF
+214 RIVNKYGF
-220 GIKTFDSCV
+220 ETFEQSV
-229 CKIYEHG
+229 IKIYEYG

-244 SKIPDGKYSGW
+244 SKIPDGEYSGW

-262 VDKDP
+262 VDEGVVK
-267 VRFKININVKGSDLE
+267 FKIKINVNGSDLE
-282 LDFSEAPEQQNGPIN
+282 LDFSEAPVQQNGPIN

-321 NEGFFKPLKIITKKG
+321 NEGFFRPLVIKTKQG

-341 ISPAPCFL
+341 VSPAPCFL

-370 NVFPASSGGCLG
+370 NVFPASSGGCLA

-391 NSNEPWADG
+391 NNNEPWADG

-405 GQGGFYGGDGITS
+405 GQGAFNGGDGITS

-442 KKIELAQ
+442 NKIELAK
-449 DSCGAGEFRGGLGL
+449 DSCGAGKYRGGLGL
-463 DLEFEMLEE
+463 NLEFEMLEE
-472 TFVTTVVERTKFP
+472 TYVTTVVERTNFP
-485 PWGIKE
+485 PWGVNNGKAA
-491 GEEGR
+491 R
-496 ANNVILNRKNEYI
+496 SNNVILNTKNGKL

-519 DKGDCV
+519 NKGESII
-525 MFKTGGGGGYGKASK
+525 FKTGGGGGYGDPIE

-545 ILNDLKQDYISIE
+545 ILNDLKQEYISKE
-558 YAKKYYP
+558 YVEKHYP
-565 QLKTIK
+565 QFKS

>member
-1 MIRTFQSTISYK
+1 MIRTFQSK
-13 NINENVDP
+13 INYSKSSENVDP

-72 PSLPGFMGTLSFCVQ
+72 PSLPGFMGTLSFCVE
-87 AAVDEVGGEENLHEG
+87 ASVKEVGGEENLNEG

-127 LNKKILIGYTAIKAH
+127 INKNKLIGYTAIKAH

-164 IYPGLKLYNKGQLV
+164 IYPGLKLYKKGKLV
-178 EDIYKLIIANTRV
+178 EDVYKLIVANSRV

-209 ALALK
+209 ARALQ
-214 RIVKKF
+214 RIVNKYGF
-220 GIKTFDSCV
+220 ETFEQSAI
-229 CKIYEHG
+229 KIYEYG

-244 SKIPDGKYSGW
+244 SKIPDGEYSGW

-262 VDKDP
+262 VDEGVVK
-267 VRFKININVKGSDLE
+267 FKIKINVNGSDLE
-282 LDFSEAPEQQNGPIN
+282 LDFSEAPVQQNGPIN

-321 NEGFFKPLKIITKKG
+321 NEGFFRPLVIKTKQG

-341 ISPAPCFL
+341 VSPAPCFL

-370 NVFPASSGGCLG
+370 NVFPASSGGCLA

-391 NSNEPWADG
+391 NNNEPWADG

-405 GQGGFYGGDGITS
+405 GQGAFNGGDGITS

-442 KKIELAQ
+442 NKIELAK
-449 DSCGAGEFRGGLGL
+449 DSCGAGKYRGGLGL
-463 DLEFEMLEE
+463 NLEFEMLEE
-472 TFVTTVVERTKFP
+472 TYVTTVVERTNFP
-485 PWGIKE
+485 PWGVNNGKAA
-491 GEEGR
+491 R
-496 ANNVILNRKNEYI
+496 SNNVILNTKNGKL

-519 DKGDCV
+519 NKGESII
-525 MFKTGGGGGYGKASK
+525 FKTGGGGGYGDPIE

-545 ILNDLKQDYISIE
+545 ILNDLKQEYISKE
-558 YAKKYYP
+558 YVEKHYP
-565 QLKTIK
+565 QFKS

>member
-1 MIRTFQSTISYK
+1 MIRTFQSK
-13 NINENVDP
+13 INYSKSSEDVDP

-72 PSLPGFMGTLSFCVQ
+72 PSLPGFMGTLSFCVE
-87 AAVDEVGGEENLHEG
+87 ASVKEVGGEENLNEG

-127 LNKKILIGYTAIKAH
+127 INKNKLIGYTAIKAH

-164 IYPGLKLYNKGQLV
+164 IYPGLKLYKKGKLV
-178 EDIYKLIIANTRV
+178 EDVYKLIVANSRV

-209 ALALK
+209 ARALQ
-214 RIVKKF
+214 RIVNKYGF
-220 GIKTFDSCV
+220 ETFEQSV
-229 CKIYEHG
+229 IKIYEYG

-244 SKIPDGKYSGW
+244 SKIPDGEYSGW

-262 VDKDP
+262 VDEGVVK
-267 VRFKININVKGSDLE
+267 FKIKINVNGSDLE
-282 LDFSEAPEQQNGPIN
+282 LDFSEAPVQQNGPIN

-321 NEGFFKPLKIITKKG
+321 NEGFFRPLVIKTKQG

-341 ISPAPCFL
+341 VSPAPCFL

-370 NVFPASSGGCLG
+370 NVFPASSGGCLA

-391 NSNEPWADG
+391 NNNEPWADG

-405 GQGGFYGGDGITS
+405 GQGAFNGGDGITS

-442 KKIELAQ
+442 KKIELAK
-449 DSCGAGEFRGGLGL
+449 DSCGAGKYRGGLGL
-463 DLEFEMLEE
+463 NLVFEMLEE
-472 TFVTTVVERTKFP
+472 TYVTTVVERTNFP
-485 PWGIKE
+485 PWGVNNGKAA
-491 GEEGR
+491 R
-496 ANNVILNRKNEYI
+496 SNNVILNTKNGKI

-519 DKGDCV
+519 NKGESII
-525 MFKTGGGGGYGKASK
+525 FKTGGGGGYGDPIE

-545 ILNDLKQDYISIE
+545 ILNDLKQEYISKE
-558 YAKKYYP
+558 YVEKHYP
-565 QLKTIK
+565 QFKS

>member
-1 MIRTFQSTISYK
+1 MIRTFQSK
-13 NINENVDP
+13 INYSKSSEDVDP

-72 PSLPGFMGTLSFCVQ
+72 PSLPGFMGTLSFCVE
-87 AAVDEVGGEENLHEG
+87 ASVKEVGGEENLNQG

-127 LNKKILIGYTAIKAH
+127 INKNKLIGYTAIKAH

-164 IYPGLKLYNKGQLV
+164 IYPGLKLYKKGKLV
-178 EDIYKLIIANTRV
+178 EDVYKLIVANSRV

-209 ALALK
+209 ARALQ
-214 RIVKKF
+214 RIVNKYGF
-220 GIKTFDSCV
+220 ETFEQSV
-229 CKIYEHG
+229 IKIYEYG

-244 SKIPDGKYSGW
+244 SKIPDGEYSGW

-262 VDKDP
+262 VDEGVVK
-267 VRFKININVKGSDLE
+267 FKIKINVNGSDLE
-282 LDFSEAPEQQNGPIN
+282 LDFSEAPVQQNGPIN

-321 NEGFFKPLKIITKKG
+321 NEGFFRPLVIKTKQG

-341 ISPAPCFL
+341 VSPAPCFL

-370 NVFPASSGGCLG
+370 NVFPASSGGCLA

-391 NSNEPWADG
+391 NNNEPWADG

-405 GQGGFYGGDGITS
+405 GQGAFNGGDGITS

-442 KKIELAQ
+442 NKIELAK
-449 DSCGAGEFRGGLGL
+449 DSCGAGKYRGGLGL
-463 DLEFEMLEE
+463 NLEFEMLEE
-472 TFVTTVVERTKFP
+472 TYVTTVVERTNFP
-485 PWGIKE
+485 PWGVNNGKAA
-491 GEEGR
+491 R
-496 ANNVILNRKNEYI
+496 SNNVILNTKNGKL

-519 DKGDCV
+519 NKGESII
-525 MFKTGGGGGYGKASK
+525 FKTGGGGGYGDPIE

-545 ILNDLKQDYISIE
+545 ILNDLKQEYISKE
-558 YAKKYYP
+558 YVEKHYP
-565 QLKTIK
+565 QFKS

>member
-1 MIRTFQSTISYK
+1 MIRTFQSK
-13 NINENVDP
+13 INYSKSSEDVDP

-72 PSLPGFMGTLSFCVQ
+72 PSLPGFMGTLSFCVE
-87 AAVDEVGGEENLHEG
+87 ASVKEVGGEENLNEG

-127 LNKKILIGYTAIKAH
+127 INKNKLIGYTAIKAH

-164 IYPGLKLYNKGQLV
+164 IYPGLKLYKKGKLV
-178 EDIYKLIIANTRV
+178 EDVYKLIVANSRV

-209 ALALK
+209 ARALQ
-214 RIVKKF
+214 RIVNKYGF
-220 GIKTFDSCV
+220 ETFEQSV
-229 CKIYEHG
+229 IKIYEYG

-244 SKIPDGKYSGW
+244 SKIPDGEYSGW

-262 VDKDP
+262 VDEGVVK
-267 VRFKININVKGSDLE
+267 FKIKINVNGSDLE
-282 LDFSEAPEQQNGPIN
+282 LDFSEAPVQQNGPIN

-321 NEGFFKPLKIITKKG
+321 NEGFFRPLVIKTKQG

-341 ISPAPCFL
+341 VSPAPCFL

-370 NVFPASSGGCLG
+370 NVFPASSGGCLA

-391 NSNEPWADG
+391 NNNEPWADG

-405 GQGGFYGGDGITS
+405 GQGAFNGGDGITS

-442 KKIELAQ
+442 KKIELAK
-449 DSCGAGEFRGGLGL
+449 DSCGAGKYRGGLGL
-463 DLEFEMLEE
+463 NLVFEMLEE
-472 TFVTTVVERTKFP
+472 TYITTVVERTNFP
-485 PWGIKE
+485 PWGVNNGKAA
-491 GEEGR
+491 R
-496 ANNVILNRKNEYI
+496 SNNVILNTKNGKL

-519 DKGDCV
+519 NNGESII
-525 MFKTGGGGGYGKASK
+525 FKTGGGGGYGDPIE

-545 ILNDLKQDYISIE
+545 ILNDLKQEYISKE
-558 YAKKYYP
+558 YVEKHYP
-565 QLKTIK
+565 QFKS

>member
-1 MIRTFQSTISYK
+1 MIRTFQSK
-13 NINENVDP
+13 INYSKSSEDVDP

-72 PSLPGFMGTLSFCVQ
+72 PSLPGFMGTLSFCVE
-87 AAVDEVGGEENLHEG
+87 ASVKEVGGEENLNEG

-127 LNKKILIGYTAIKAH
+127 INKNKLIGYTAIKAH

-164 IYPGLKLYNKGQLV
+164 IYPGLKLYKKGKLV
-178 EDIYKLIIANTRV
+178 EDVYKLIVANSRV

-209 ALALK
+209 ARALQ
-214 RIVKKF
+214 RIVNKYGF
-220 GIKTFDSCV
+220 ETFEQSV
-229 CKIYEHG
+229 IKIYEYG

-244 SKIPDGKYSGW
+244 SKIPDGEYSGW

-262 VDKDP
+262 VDEGVVK
-267 VRFKININVKGSDLE
+267 FKIKINVNGSDLE
-282 LDFSEAPEQQNGPIN
+282 LDFSEAPVQQNGPIN

-321 NEGFFKPLKIITKKG
+321 NEGFFRPLVIKTKQG

-341 ISPAPCFL
+341 VSPAPCFL

-370 NVFPASSGGCLG
+370 NVFPASSGGCLA

-391 NSNEPWADG
+391 NNNEPWADG

-405 GQGGFYGGDGITS
+405 GQGAFNGGDGITS

-442 KKIELAQ
+442 KKIELAK
-449 DSCGAGEFRGGLGL
+449 DSCGAGKYRGGLGL
-463 DLEFEMLEE
+463 NLVFEMLES
-472 TFVTTVVERTKFP
+472 TYVTTVVERTNFP
-485 PWGIKE
+485 PWGVNNGKAA
-491 GEEGR
+491 R
-496 ANNVILNRKNEYI
+496 SNNVILNTKNGKL

-519 DKGDCV
+519 NKGESII
-525 MFKTGGGGGYGKASK
+525 FKTGGGGGYGDPIE

-545 ILNDLKQDYISIE
+545 ILNDLKQEYISKE
-558 YAKKYYP
+558 YVEKHYP
-565 QLKTIK
+565 QFKS

>member
-1 MIRTFQSTISYK
+1 MIRTFKSKINYSNSSTT
-13 NINENVDP
+13 VDP

-72 PSLPGFMGTLSFCVQ
+72 PSLPGFMGTLSFCVE
-87 AAVDEVGGEENLHEG
+87 AAVKEVGGQDNLNEG

-127 LNKKILIGYTAIKAH
+127 INKNKLIGYTAIKAH

-164 IYPGLKLYNKGQLV
+164 IYPGLKLYKKGVLV
-178 EDIYKLIIANTRV
+178 EDIYKLIIANSRV

-209 ALALK
+209 AKALQ
-214 RIVKKF
+214 RIVNKYGF
-220 GIKTFDSCV
+220 ETFENSV
-229 CKIYEHG
+229 IKIYEYG

-244 SKIPDGKYSGW
+244 SKIPDGTYSGW

-267 VRFKININVKGSDLE
+267 VKFKISINVSGSNLE
-282 LDFSEAPEQQNGPIN
+282 LDFSETPKQQNGPIN

-321 NEGFFKPLKIITKKG
+321 NEGFFIPLQIKTKQG

-341 ISPAPCFL
+341 VSPAPCFL

-370 NVFPASSGGCLG
+370 NVFPASSGGCLA
-382 AAVWWGKRE
+382 AAVWWGKRKY
-391 NSNEPWADG
+391 NNEPWADG

-405 GQGGFYGGDGITS
+405 GQGAFNGGDGITS

-442 KKIELAQ
+442 KRIEFAQ
-449 DSCGAGEFRGGLGL
+449 DSCGAGKYRGGLGL

-472 TFVTTVVERTKFP
+472 TFVTTVVERTKFA
-485 PWGIKE
+485 PWGINN
-491 GEEGR
+491 GESAR
-496 ANNVILNRKNEYI
+496 ANNVILKSNNKKI

-519 DKGDCV
+519 HKGDTV
-525 MFKTGGGGGYGKASK
+525 IFQTGGGGGYGKSSERSK
-540 RSNKK
+540 SK
-545 ILNDLKQDYISIE
+545 ILNDLKQGYISE
-558 YAKKYYP
+558 GYTKKYYP
-565 QLKTIK
+565 QL